1 MKKSIIISSLT
12 LASILA
18 LTGCGNSGNESAAIN
33 NLSHQL
39 DRVTNTVSAISN
51 GNDKKYDLQ
60 EMALNDE
67 TYQDLYQKQ
76 TNIQSNKSQVLSKIK
91 SIKKKLVDGVK
102 LGSAGASA
110 ISELTTAMQR
120 NTNNLNKTKSDF
132 NRSITNISNNK
143 SNSGLLDAHITRLA
157 CCMTARECYLKN
169 ILYALEGIENALN
182 NNQED
187 SAAQEQTSQ
196 MQENVNQELPQ
207 NVTQPAQQPQQ
218 PINMLP
224 QYPSNGVN
232 GAYGYGYNGLGNGYG
247 YGFNPSRNT
256 DTYGPGVTNIDSYRF
271 NSNPNNPYNHMYGQ
285 RPMLEQ
291 DCNDCQEPN
300 QMQQENV
307 KFENHQQQRE
317 STDIPAQKPPL
328 PALTREQETGTPN
341 QDDEIKIKSV
351 CVEQKHLDD
360 EPTEQLEKPAEQ
372 EELQGADKAKGH
384 TKTLASILLDVNK
397 KIEKLIKG

>member
-12 LASILA
+12 LVSVLA

-132 NRSITNISNNK
+132 NR
-143 SNSGLLDAHITRLA
+143 
-157 CCMTARECYLKN
+157 
-169 ILYALEGIENALN
+169 
-182 NNQED
+182 
-187 SAAQEQTSQ
+187 
-196 MQENVNQELPQ
+196 
-207 NVTQPAQQPQQ
+207 
-218 PINMLP
+218 
-224 QYPSNGVN
+224 
-232 GAYGYGYNGLGNGYG
+232 
-247 YGFNPSRNT
+247 
-256 DTYGPGVTNIDSYRF
+256 
-271 NSNPNNPYNHMYGQ
+271 
-285 RPMLEQ
+285 
-291 DCNDCQEPN
+291 
-300 QMQQENV
+300 
-307 KFENHQQQRE
+307 
-317 STDIPAQKPPL
+317 
-328 PALTREQETGTPN
+328 
-341 QDDEIKIKSV
+341 
-351 CVEQKHLDD
+351 
-360 EPTEQLEKPAEQ
+360 
-372 EELQGADKAKGH
+372 
-384 TKTLASILLDVNK
+384 
-397 KIEKLIKG
+397 